1 MIRKREPLAA
11 GVKPAADGTRTT
23 DYRHLAAAPTR
34 DPLMPPSTPIVVLDS
49 GLGGL
54 TVARALHSALPH
66 DDILYF
72 GDTARLPYGSK
83 TADTV
88 TTFVKQI
95 IAYLRPSNPRH
106 VVIACN
112 TATAL
117 ALPAVRAAFPDLSI
131 TGVVEPG
138 AKAAVIA
145 AGPRPVPVIG
155 VIATEATIRSRA
167 YERAIVRRRAHARLV
182 LKPAPLLVP
191 IIEEGRGEDDPLVRL
206 ALRQYLSPL
215 VKHRI
220 EVLVLG
226 CTHYPIL
233 KGLIQE
239 LLGPRVRVIDS
250 AEQCA
255 QDVARRLRN
264 AELLR
269 ANAEGVAPPTS
280 APAAEDEVKKNSGAA
295 LPWGGRGALRCC
307 VTDDPPRFA
316 RLASRFLG
324 FEIPPPTWVSP
335 DELYSMPIPG
345 PASMSVPST
354 DERGAAPVRRSIPA

>member
-1 MIRKREPLAA
+1 
-11 GVKPAADGTRTT
+11 
-23 DYRHLAAAPTR
+23 
-34 DPLMPPSTPIVVLDS
+34 MPPSNPIVVLDS

-54 TVARALHSALPH
+54 TVARALHTALPH
-66 DDILYF
+66 DNILYF

-83 TADTV
+83 TAETV

-117 ALPAVRAAFPDLSI
+117 ALPAVRAAFPEMAI

-167 YERAIVRRRAHARLV
+167 YERAIGRRRAHARLV

-206 ALRQYLSPL
+206 ALRQYLAPL

-226 CTHYPIL
+226 CTHYPIF

-239 LLGPRVRVIDS
+239 LLGPKVRVIDS

-269 ANAEGVAPPTS
+269 GQNGPAVES
-280 APAAEDEVKKNSGAA
+280 AAVDGATENTPAAAPGAV
-295 LPWGGRGALRCC
+295 LPWGGRGTLRCC

-316 RLASRFLG
+316 KLASRFLG
-324 FEIPPPTWVSP
+324 FEIPAPTWVAP
-335 DELYSMPIPG
+335 DELYATAIPS
-345 PASMSVPST
+345 PVSIP
-354 DERGAAPVRRSIPA
+354 AAPVAAKWSVSPVRLSIPA